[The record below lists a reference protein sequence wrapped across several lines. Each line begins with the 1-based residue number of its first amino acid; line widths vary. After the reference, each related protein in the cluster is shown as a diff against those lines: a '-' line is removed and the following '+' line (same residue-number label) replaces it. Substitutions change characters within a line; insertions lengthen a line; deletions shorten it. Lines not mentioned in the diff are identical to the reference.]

1 MLNII
6 DVIVIFII
14 GFSALLG
21 FKQGFIKSG
30 VNFVGNILIII
41 IAYTFKNYVAN
52 FLVTQ
57 LPFFDFGS
65 IFKGV
70 SVLNILIYE
79 AIAFLILFAI
89 LKLILKLILHLSG
102 IVEGILSATVILEIP
117 SKIFGLIFGFLEGYV
132 YTFIILF
139 VLSLFSFSIEL
150 TQNSKFTSPIINH
163 TPILTSFAKD
173 NMNSISE
180 IYSLKDKYEEISD
193 KNEYNY
199 EAMEILLKHQVIT
212 VDTVEKLVE
221 QKKLEIDNIDILIN
235 KYSKDNQNEWKSKYN

>member
-1 MLNII
+1 MINII
-6 DVIVIFII
+6 DVIILFII

-30 VNFVGNILIII
+30 VNFIGNILVI
-41 IAYTFKNYVAN
+41 IASYSFKNYLAN
-52 FLVTQ
+52 FLVTH

-65 IFKGV
+65 YFKGI

-89 LKLILKLILHLSG
+89 FKAILKIILHLSG
-102 IVEGILSATVILEIP
+102 IVENFLKATVVLGIP
-117 SKIFGLIFGFLEGYV
+117 SKIFGLILGFLEGYI

-150 TQNSKFTSPIINH
+150 TQNSKFTAPILNY
-163 TPILTSFAKD
+163 TPILTNFAKD
-173 NMNSISE
+173 TMNSINE
-180 IYSLKDKYEEISD
+180 IYSLKDKYKNIED

-199 EAMEILLKHQVIT
+199 EAMEILLKHKVVTI
-212 VDTVEKLVE
+212 DTVEKLIE
-221 QKKLEIDNIDILIN
+221 QNKLNINSIDALI
-235 KYSKDNQNEWKSKYN
+235 SKYGEVA